1 MLVLPEARVA
11 DVADRALLIVKLFNV
26 SVEDA
31 SFKVVDL
38 LARVYFAEVSEVVET
53 DEFAGCFPH
62 GVNVEPAFSP
72 ASGG

>member
-11 DVADRALLIVKLFNV
+11 DVADGALLIVNSFNV

-31 SFKVVDL
+31 PFEIVDL
-38 LARVYFAEVSEVVET
+38 LARIYFAEVSEVVKT

-72 ASGG
+72 ASS